1 MCFPFVFCHV
11 LKTIPII
18 VFWRNFLQVKVC
30 FFSGLCFPF
39 VNITSQ
45 YDHSPALFPKN
56 TGRITLLRVIH
67 SLANCFD
74 QVSDI
79 SPESIY
85 GIYILWHSIYV
96 LSGSIWHLFYSGILP
111 GIYSDIL
118 SDSLSRILS
127 GICHMFWH
135 SVWPSMVFG
144 SRRGPQHPEL
154 AMWCSGPGVPSC
166 IRSWQR
172 RSRQQRGGGGGEGE

>member
-18 VFWRNFLQVKVC
+18 VFWRNHFLQVKVC
-30 FFSGLCFPF
+30 YFSGLCFPF

-85 GIYILWHSIYV
+85 GIYTLTFHLCSFWQYLASILFWHPTWNLFWHSFWQ
-96 LSGSIWHLFYSGILP
+96 SFSHSIWHLPYVLTFCLAVYGV
-111 GIYSDIL
+111 
-118 SDSLSRILS
+118 RIQA
-127 GICHMFWH
+127 
-135 SVWPSMVFG
+135 WPTE
-144 SRRGPQHPEL
+144 PEL

-172 RSRQQRGGGGGEGE
+172 RSRQQRGGGGGGGE